1 MKRRYDDKK
10 ESVKQYKKK
19 IMWKIEQSDTQCKNV
34 KYWENLEMGLVYE
47 KCKDHSNAGTKIIY
61 QKAGYQENREKL

>member
-34 KYWENLEMGLVYE
+34 KYWEILKWDWYM
-47 KCKDHSNAGTKIIY
+47 KNANTI
-61 QKAGYQENREKL
+61 AMQELK

>member
-1 MKRRYDDKK
+1 
-10 ESVKQYKKK
+10 
-19 IMWKIEQSDTQCKNV
+19 MWKIEQSDTQCKNV

-47 KCKDHSNAGTKIIY
+47 KCKYHSNAGTKIIY